1 MLIGKK
7 LGRYEIREKIGSG
20 GMGEVYLAHDTQLDR
35 KVALKVLLPEFS
47 KDEERVQRFKLEARA
62 ASALNHPNI
71 ITIHEVGEADDSLYI
86 ATEYVD
92 GQTLREKITKGN
104 LSVAE
109 SVRIAE
115 QVADAI
121 AAAHEAHVV
130 HRDIKPENIMIRR
143 DGYAK
148 ILDFG
153 LAKPT
158 LKHTPGTEEATIRMV
173 ETQAGLVMGSV
184 RYMSPEQAR
193 GKKTD
198 ERTDVW
204 SLGVVLYEM
213 ITGKN
218 PFEGETVS
226 DSLAAVIHVEP
237 EPLDKFVQGPPA
249 ELQEI
254 IDRAICK
261 DAANRYAGASE
272 MAADLK
278 HVNYQL
284 EHADIAENR
293 TMHVPRVSETDGV
306 DRINT
311 TENPT
316 LIHRTLSAEVESK
329 RKTGDV
335 EIVSGAIPSKR
346 PGVLIPAIVLLLA
359 VVLGV
364 GAWWFGPRIIGKPHL
379 AFDSV
384 QVSRLT
390 ENGKAF
396 TPEISP
402 DGKYVAF
409 VNYEDG
415 MSGLF
420 VRQVEADSG
429 IQIGARTSNRIPQPT
444 FSRDGNYIYYTLVD
458 GGVGTVYQIPTLGL
472 SNSAG
477 APKKIIADVDTK
489 ISFSPDS
496 KQFVFARHHP
506 NHGGDTVVICNSDG
520 TEQTPLISTKEIGYD
535 AIRDVAWSPD
545 GQSILVGAYKRV
557 GDGQQ
562 RVKLLLISLKD
573 KTTTEIG
580 ERGWLGASSF
590 NWLKDSSGILFVAKG
605 EPDQSSQI
613 WFLSF
618 PAGVSRQ
625 ITNDLSDYITLS
637 LADDNKMMATSK
649 VDTISSFWTYDYA
662 GKDVRQIAAEN
673 RNNAGFSGID
683 AAPNGKIYYTR
694 KVGKGVSIVEADAD
708 GTNEKQIIADGTMN
722 FHPAMSKDGKYI
734 IFISNRSGTERVW
747 RANIDGSNPVRLS
760 DEIDS
765 RDYNPQITLDSK
777 TVLFTRSTPDGG
789 RSALMRVPIE
799 GGETQALLPPDSP
812 AQIYLRISPDG
823 KKIAYCSINY
833 DEKAISLDAK
843 LIVSGFDGEKVG
855 KVEKELPMAFGDNFE
870 WSPDGRSLIST
881 PVDGNTN
888 ILSYGLDGGKPK
900 VMTEFNSGKIMSM
913 NWSGDGRKLYI
924 VRGIF
929 NSDLILIKES
939 PNS

>member
-47 KDEERVQRFKLEARA
+47 TDDERVQRFKLEARA

-71 ITIHEVGEADDSLYI
+71 ITIHEVGEADDRLYI
-86 ATEYVD
+86 ATEYVN
-92 GQTLREKITKGN
+92 GQTLRERITKGD

-158 LKHTPGTEEATIRMV
+158 LNHTPGTEAATMQMV
-173 ETQAGLVMGSV
+173 VTQAGLVMGSV

-237 EPLDKFVQGPPA
+237 EPLDNFVQGAPK

-254 IDRAICK
+254 IDRSICK
-261 DAANRYAGASE
+261 DIANRYTGASE

-284 EHADIAENR
+284 EHADIAENK
-293 TMHVPRVSETDGV
+293 TMHVPRISETDGI

-311 TENPT
+311 AENPT
-316 LIHRTLSAEVESK
+316 LIHRTLSAEVEGK

-335 EIVSGAIPSKR
+335 EVVSATIPARR

-364 GAWWFGPRIIGKPHL
+364 GAWWFGPKLIGKPHP

-390 ENGKAF
+390 ENGRAF

-415 MSGLF
+415 MSALF

-429 IQIGARTSNRIPQPT
+429 IQLVARTSNRIPQPT

-472 SNSAG
+472 STSAG

-506 NHGGDTVVICNSDG
+506 NHGGDTVVISNSEG
-520 TEQTPLISTKEIGYD
+520 TEQTPLISTKDLGYD
-535 AIRDVAWSPD
+535 AIRDLAWSPD
-545 GQSILVGAYKRV
+545 GQAILAGAYKRV
-557 GDGQQ
+557 GDGRQ
-562 RVKLLLISLKD
+562 RVKLILISLKD
-573 KTTTEIG
+573 KTTREVG
-580 ERGWLGASSF
+580 EKSWLGASSF
-590 NWLKDSSGILFVAKG
+590 NWLKDGSGILFVAKG
-605 EPDQSSQI
+605 EPDQSTQI
-613 WFLSF
+613 WFLSY
-618 PAGVSRQ
+618 PNGTARQ
-625 ITNDLSDYITLS
+625 VTNDLSDYVTLS

-649 VDTISSFWTYDYA
+649 VDSISSFWTYDSG
-662 GKDVRQIAAEN
+662 GKEVRQIGAEN
-673 RNNAGFSGID
+673 RNNAGFAGID
-683 AAPNGKIYYTR
+683 AGQNGKIYYTR
-694 KVGKGVSIVEADAD
+694 KVGKGVSIVEADAE
-708 GTNEKQIIADGTMN
+708 GSNEKQIIADGTMN
-722 FHPAMSKDGKYI
+722 FQPAVSKDGKYI
-734 IFISNRSGTERVW
+734 VFVSNRSGTERVW

-760 DEIDS
+760 DEIVG
-765 RDYNPQITLDSK
+765 RDYNPQITQDNRI
-777 TVLFTRSTPDGG
+777 VLFTRSTPDGG
-789 RSALMRVPIE
+789 RSMLMRVPLE
-799 GGETQALLPPDSP
+799 EGETQALLPPDAPS
-812 AQIYLRISPDG
+812 QIALRISPDG
-823 KKIAYCSINY
+823 KKIAYCSIRY
-833 DEKAISLDAK
+833 DEKAISLESR
-843 LIVSGFDGEKVG
+843 LIVADFDGEKVG
-855 KVEKELPMAFGDNFE
+855 KVEKEIPMTFGDNFE
-870 WSPDGRSLIST
+870 WSPDGKSLIST
-881 PVDGNTN
+881 PIEGNSN
-888 ILSYGLDGGKPK
+888 LMSYGLDTSKPK
-900 VMTEFNSGKIMSM
+900 GMTDFNSGKIMSM
-913 NWSGDGRKLYI
+913 TWSGDAKKLYI